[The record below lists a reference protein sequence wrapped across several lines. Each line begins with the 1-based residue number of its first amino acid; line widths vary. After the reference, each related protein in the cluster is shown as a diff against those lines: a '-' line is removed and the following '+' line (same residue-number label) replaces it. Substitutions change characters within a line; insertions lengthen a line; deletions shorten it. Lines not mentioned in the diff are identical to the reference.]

1 MAEVFSDMEFKVFN
15 FLTGEQMQLL
25 RDAIRLE
32 QGGLSVE
39 AVVGARN
46 TQCSLTLASTL
57 KRKITT
63 NKL

>member
-32 QGGLSVE
+32 QG
-39 AVVGARN
+39 
-46 TQCSLTLASTL
+46 
-57 KRKITT
+57 
-63 NKL
+63 